1 VLQPRPLRTTARSG
15 ARRRSKRQTRP
26 LDHVESARS
35 SGLRYV
41 SASDPGIRRKGSGC
55 GFSYFDSGG
64 NRIKTA
70 DELRRFRSLVIPP
83 AWKDVWIC
91 SYATGH
97 LQAVGRD
104 QKGRK
109 QYRYHPDYRAIR
121 NQTKFDRLTDFAA
134 VLPQI
139 RRKVKRDLAGP
150 ELSKHKIVAAVVYL
164 LESTAIRVGN
174 AEYERQNG
182 SFGLTT
188 LRNRH
193 VKVEAGTI
201 RFRFPAKSGQIA
213 DTTLNDPRLARIVRK
228 CQNLP
233 GQNLFGFVDDLG
245 EPCKISSEDVNEY
258 LREASGEDFTAKDFR
273 TWIGTVEMV
282 QALAALGPAE
292 TATEAKQKVV
302 EANKSTAA
310 KLANRPATCRAYYVH
325 PAVIEA
331 YLDGSFFDTLGR
343 EDKVHVRGLSPEEH
357 AALRLIRSRPL

>member
-1 VLQPRPLRTTARSG
+1 
-15 ARRRSKRQTRP
+15 
-26 LDHVESARS
+26 
-35 SGLRYV
+35 V
-41 SASDPGIRRKGSGC
+41 SDSEPGIRRKGSGC
-55 GFSYFDSGG
+55 GFFYLDPSGS
-64 NRIKTA
+64 RVRA
-70 DELRRFRSLVIPP
+70 AEELRRFRSLVIPP

-91 SYATGH
+91 PHSNGH
-97 LQAVGRD
+97 LQAIGRD

-121 NQTKFDRLTDFAA
+121 NQTKFDRMPAFAA

-139 RRKVKRDLAGP
+139 RRRVERDLAGS
-150 ELSKHKIVAAVVYL
+150 ELSKARIVAALVRL

-174 AEYERQNG
+174 VEYERQNG

-193 VKVEAGTI
+193 VKVEADTI

-213 DTTLNDPRLARIVRK
+213 NTTLSDARLARIVRK

-233 GQNLFGFVDDLG
+233 GQNLFAFLDEQG

-292 TATEAKQKVV
+292 TAAEAKQKVV

-325 PAVIEA
+325 PAVIDS
-331 YLDGSFFDTLGR
+331 YLEGSFFDLLNR
-343 EDKVHVRGLSPEEH
+343 EDKDPIRGLTAEDR
-357 AALRLIRSRPL
+357 AALRIISNAPPRS